1 MRKVLWVVD
10 VVMDSGRAGRA
21 TFRRRGRCGRR
32 LNQTST
38 GDAHHPSV
46 MMRVN
51 WRKHRFFSA
60 EIEPGKGAWTDQW
73 LWTLYLRGEIVGT
86 GYAEDRNA
94 AIAAAS
100 EVAEQA
106 SRPRLISS
114 VAMPPPAPDHGPAP
128 TPAA

>member
-1 MRKVLWVVD
+1 
-10 VVMDSGRAGRA
+10 
-21 TFRRRGRCGRR
+21 
-32 LNQTST
+32 
-38 GDAHHPSV
+38 

-60 EIEPGKGAWTDQW
+60 EIEPGKGAWSDQW

-86 GYAEDRNA
+86 GYAADRNA

-100 EVAEQA
+100 EIADQA

-114 VAMPPPAPDHGPAP
+114 IDMPLQAVSSEPAP
-128 TPAA
+128 AA

>member
-1 MRKVLWVVD
+1 
-10 VVMDSGRAGRA
+10 
-21 TFRRRGRCGRR
+21 
-32 LNQTST
+32 
-38 GDAHHPSV
+38 

-60 EIEPGKGAWTDQW
+60 EIEPGKGAWSDQW

-100 EVAEQA
+100 EIADQA
-106 SRPRLISS
+106 ARPRLISS
-114 VAMPPPAPDHGPAP
+114 LDMPPPARPSGPP
-128 TPAA
+128 TAPAA